1 MIPSYWLSVKCYFPF
16 MFMLLGFAFQ
26 CIPFLDLLLCSV
38 SVNCFS
44 SLTFLMSQ
52 FSVPG
57 SYSYFKSFPDI
68 NVTCLWF
75 TSLFLTLLIEQV
87 IASTIHSLS
96 TPTAALGKFL
106 PPLNK
111 FSHFGLFH
119 KYISSNVMYVYIH
132 CLLWLTVIHITCT
145 RRPTRPTIYAIE
157 MDISLIKWQS
167 LNQGQNKLMDHYLQL
182 RGSKEQ

>member
-1 MIPSYWLSVKCYFPF
+1 

-57 SYSYFKSFPDI
+57 SYSYLKSFPDI
-68 NVTCLWF
+68 NFTCLWF

-87 IASTIHSLS
+87 IPSTIHSLS

-119 KYISSNVMYVYIH
+119 KYISCNVMYVYIFTASSG
-132 CLLWLTVIHITCT
+132 LLSFTSLALEGPQG
-145 RRPTRPTIYAIE
+145 REFMLLKLIY
-157 MDISLIKWQS
+157 L
-167 LNQGQNKLMDHYLQL
+167 
-182 RGSKEQ
+182 